1 MHEWVLLNVRGWRR
15 RRKEEEFMFA
25 ESTKTLNPKPVSLFA
40 LVLVWFVGLFL
51 FVFWWR
57 RRRGKGMCKRH
68 VPDWGALCCNIMTC
82 IKCGFIPEFATNMMG
97 GSST

>member
-40 LVLVWFVGLFL
+40 LVFVWFVGLFL

-57 RRRGKGMCKRH
+57 RRRGKGCAR
-68 VPDWGALCCNIMTC
+68 VLDLVLWFL
-82 IKCGFIPEFATNMMG
+82 FSLFD
-97 GSST
+97 